1 MFKDFE
7 VYNIKLSEKI
17 GKEYLPAVEDIS
29 RMIILQVFVQ
39 IMMFLRNP
47 SENSL
52 FDIEFVELLLYIV
65 LGLCVY
71 WLLFKKLI
79 NFN

>member
-7 VYNIKLSEKI
+7 VYDVLLSEKI
-17 GKEYLPAVEDIS
+17 GKEYLPAVEDIT
-29 RMIILQVFVQ
+29 RMIVLQVFVQ
-39 IMMFLRNP
+39 IMMYLRNP

-52 FDIEFVELLLYIV
+52 FDVEFIELLLYIV
-65 LGLCVY
+65 LGICVY

-79 NFN
+79 NFK

>member
-7 VYNIKLSEKI
+7 VYDVQLSEKI
-17 GKEYLPAVEDIS
+17 GKEYLPAIEDIT
-29 RMIILQVFVQ
+29 RMIVLQVFVQ
-39 IMMFLRNP
+39 IMMYLRNP

-52 FDIEFVELLLYIV
+52 FDVEFIELLLYIV

-71 WLLFKKLI
+71 WLLFKKLV
-79 NFN
+79 NFK